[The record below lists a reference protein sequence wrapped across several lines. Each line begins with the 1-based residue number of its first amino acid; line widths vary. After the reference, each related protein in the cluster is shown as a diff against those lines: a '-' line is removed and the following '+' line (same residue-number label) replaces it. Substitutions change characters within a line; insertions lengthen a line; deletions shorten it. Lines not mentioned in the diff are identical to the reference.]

1 VRDSIIEKLCSQL
14 VLYVVWLV
22 VEGIILTIFR
32 GLFMNVI
39 KLILL
44 TVFLLSGCSSMTL
57 SEKDTKRKKID
68 SMAADTI
75 DALTEEDFE
84 LQKQLDE
91 SLGYAV
97 ANMKV
102 TKVPIVGAGGGEG
115 VFVNKKTNKR
125 SYFTV
130 SRFDIGGGWGVRSYK
145 VLMVIDSQ
153 EAIDRLDDGV
163 WEFQAGVEASA
174 GTAAAEGSSGA
185 LNEGYTVHVLSD
197 GGASATATA
206 RVIRI
211 KINNEL
217 IDTK

>member
-1 VRDSIIEKLCSQL
+1 MMVVKLK
-14 VLYVVWLV
+14 
-22 VEGIILTIFR
+22 TI
-32 GLFMNVI
+32 N
-39 KLILL
+39 LILL
-44 TVFLLSGCSSMTL
+44 LMFMLTGCASMTTA
-57 SEKDTKRKKID
+57 EKDSKRSELDLMAKTAID
-68 SMAADTI
+68 GLVKQ
-75 DALTEEDFE
+75 DAE
-84 LQKQLDE
+84 LQKQIDD
-91 SLGYAV
+91 SLGYGV

-125 SYFTV
+125 IYFTV
-130 SRFDIGGGWGVRSYK
+130 SRFDIGGGWGARSYK
-145 VLMVIDSQ
+145 VLMVVDEQ
-153 EAIDRLDDGV
+153 KMLDRLDGGT

-211 KINNEL
+211 KVNSEL
-217 IDTK
+217 SDDQ